1 MQVPLDESTALRAR
15 LTIPTTI
22 APKYIPPTESNT
34 PAAKRLAAI
43 DYDFKTPAPLSF
55 QLTAE
60 MSSRVLAV
68 SSPSHAALLTT
79 TGGDV
84 AVGGTFAAVAK
95 FGGAGSLGPTTAD
108 LDRDIVVLVETA
120 DVNEAHVVVEQGEG
134 SSVLLL
140 SFVPRFAFKQQATE
154 LIFLVDCSG
163 SMEGEGIKLAGEA
176 LLLFLHSLPVNAY
189 FNIICFG
196 SSYQRLFP
204 ESRRYDDDTLGR
216 AKQLAA
222 GLAANLGGTE
232 IYAPLEAIVKAAPA
246 AADTPRQIFVL
257 TDGQVSNTE
266 ACIEL
271 MGRHADKNRVFTLGI
286 GSAADRHLVK
296 GLARASQ
303 GTAAFTTAGE
313 SLAPKVLKQLKN
325 AVQPGVQ
332 DFTVDWGVSETAPAC
347 QAPGRLPAVY
357 NGTRLQVFRLLSK
370 AAPLPTHVKLAAKVA
385 GAAFSQEIPVTAPSS
400 TTTSTSLLLHKMFAR
415 KMIQDLEENYS
426 NQVGGQKK
434 LTEAEVKELITE
446 LGLKFGLASRHTSFI
461 AVDSAAPGK
470 EIPAPMVSR
479 QVANQ
484 VAFGFGGFGGNAGG
498 GHQMMA
504 CSMPAPQMRMCFAA
518 APPMLGHRTGV
529 PMMTKSLSSV
539 QSCRPARRFA
549 PLNAECAVFSDSM
562 PSPPTGDSDDMEEC
576 DAVDNDFEQPT
587 AAATTPTTPR
597 DTVLQLTS
605 LQSAQG
611 SFAAS
616 PLIADAAAKSMG
628 ELEAAQPA
636 AAVADPKLWWTA
648 LVVELLEEKYPELS
662 DYWLMIVEK
671 AKEWLLSQLGNN
683 ATAVESL
690 LTAAKQLVCS

>member
-1 MQVPLDESTALRAR
+1 LRMQVPLDESAAVRAR

-43 DYDFKTPAPLSF
+43 DYDLKPPAPLSF

-60 MSSRVLAV
+60 MSSRVLSV
-68 SSPSHAALLTT
+68 SSPSHGTLLTT

-84 AVGGTFAAVAK
+84 ALGGTFAAVSK
-95 FGGAGSLGPTTAD
+95 FGGGAGSGPTTAD

-232 IYAPLEAIVKAAPA
+232 IYAPLEAIVTAAPA

-271 MGRHADKNRVFTLGI
+271 MGRYADKNRVFTLGI

-296 GLARASQ
+296 GLARASH

-332 DFTVDWGVSETAPAC
+332 DFTVDWGVSETAHAC

-385 GAAFSQEIPVTAPSS
+385 GAAFSQEIPVTAPAS
-400 TTTSTSLLLHKMFAR
+400 TTSTSLLLHKMFAR

-426 NQVGGQKK
+426 NHDGGQKK

-484 VAFGFGGFGGNAGG
+484 VAFGYGGFGGG
-498 GHQMMA
+498 GHRMMA
-504 CSMPAPQMRMCFAA
+504 CSMPAPAMRMCVADA
-518 APPMLGHRTGV
+518 APMTGH
-529 PMMTKSLSSV
+529 MMTKSVRSL
-539 QSCRPARRFA
+539 QSCGLKARRFA
-549 PLNAECAVFSDSM
+549 PLSAECAVFSDSM
-562 PSPPTGDSDDMEEC
+562 PSPSTGDSDDMEEC

-587 AAATTPTTPR
+587 AATTTPTTPR

-616 PLIADAAAKSMG
+616 PLIADATAKSMG

-636 AAVADPKLWWTA
+636 AAVADSKLWWTA